1 MLRLILSLM
10 TIGALN
16 LTHAQ
21 DHVALLGTYTGDGS
35 RGIYSVRINA
45 ETGALSH
52 PELVAELPNP
62 EFLALHPNG
71 RFVYALTQ
79 GTTSDGGRSA
89 AVAAFE
95 VDRESGQLTALNT
108 ELAARGAL
116 THLAI
121 DETGSMAIAASYGG
135 AYVVSFPI
143 KPDGSLGPR
152 ASFIQ
157 HEGRVGPGPRQ
168 NAPYPHSV
176 TISPGNRIAFVADLG
191 LDRVFP
197 YRIDPED
204 GTLSS
209 HEPALVTVAPGA
221 GPRHTAF
228 SPDGKSFYVLNE
240 LDGTITSCRF
250 DSETGIAEPFERVS
264 TLPDDFT
271 GRNTTSEIRVHPG
284 GRFVYAANRGHDSL
298 AVFER
303 NAESGALTRLEVVPC
318 GGEQPRNFSLTPD
331 GAWLLSAHQ
340 NSNDL
345 TLFKVDLETG
355 RLTATPHTVPAP
367 TPVCVLFLQ

>member
-1 MLRLILSLM
+1 M

-16 LTHAQ
+16 LTYAN
-21 DHVALLGTYTGDGS
+21 DHIALLGTYTGGES

-45 ETGALSH
+45 ETGALSD

-89 AVAAFE
+89 AVGAFE
-95 VDRESGQLTALNT
+95 VDRESGRLTALNA
-108 ELAARGAL
+108 ELADRGSL

-121 DETGSMAIAASYGG
+121 DETGRMAIAVSYSG

-152 ASFIQ
+152 ASLIH
-157 HEGRVGPGPRQ
+157 HEGSAGPSPRQ
-168 NAPYPHSV
+168 NRPHPHSV
-176 TISPGNRIAFVADLG
+176 TISPDNRIVFVADLG
-191 LDRVFP
+191 LDRVFA
-197 YRIDPED
+197 YEINPED

-209 HEPALVTVAPGA
+209 HEPAIVTVAPGA

-228 SPDGKSFYVLNE
+228 SSDGESFYVLNE
-240 LDGTITSCRF
+240 LDGTITSCRYN
-250 DSETGIAEPFERVS
+250 SETGIAEPFERVS
-264 TLPDDFT
+264 TLPEDFT
-271 GRNTTSEIRVHPG
+271 GRNTTSEVRVHPA
-284 GRFVYAANRGHDSL
+284 GRFVYAANRGHDSI

-303 NAESGALTRLEVVPC
+303 NTESGALTRLEVIPC

-340 NSNDL
+340 SSNDL
-345 TLFKVDLETG
+345 TLFSVDLETG
-355 RLTATPHTVPAP
+355 RLTSTPHTAPAP
-367 TPVCVLFLQ
+367 TPVCVLFLR